1 MLTLP
6 DPEVERESP
15 PGFRHQNCRKSYT
28 SIKYANR
35 AALLQLRETSMS
47 GTDAIDPLMNLAEI
61 AAAFAGFA
69 ALVSVLRDRS
79 VRIETAHN
87 ILRLRIVI
95 STSVLVVAASLIPV
109 GLMNFELTDS
119 VVWRVSAVTT
129 LVLNYGIITSFV
141 RSYEPVQGKFPVDHL
156 ALVVVGTMELLDQ
169 AALLAV
175 ILNFWPGLNFALFFV
190 AMVLN
195 LLQAA
200 FVFVR
205 FVGSEFAAQNL

>member
-1 MLTLP
+1 
-6 DPEVERESP
+6 
-15 PGFRHQNCRKSYT
+15 
-28 SIKYANR
+28 
-35 AALLQLRETSMS
+35 MS
-47 GTDAIDPLMNLAEI
+47 GTDVIDPLMNLAEI

-69 ALVSVLRDRS
+69 ALVSVLRGRS

-95 STSVLVVAASLIPV
+95 SSSVLVVVASLIPV
-109 GLMNFELTDS
+109 GLVNFEMTDS

-129 LVLNYGIITSFV
+129 LVLNYAVITSFV
-141 RSYEPVQGKFPVDHL
+141 KSYQPVQGKFPVDQL
-156 ALVVVGTMELLDQ
+156 ALVVVGSMEVADQ

-175 ILNFWPGLNFALFFV
+175 AFDLWPELNFALFFV
-190 AMVLN
+190 AMILN
-195 LLQAA
+195 LSQAA